1 MAEEIKKVIVID
13 TKSSSKTIKSL
24 KKDIDLLTS
33 SLEELEIGSAEYNQ
47 TLELL
52 SKRQRS
58 FNEVQEKINKSSF
71 NTVQR

>member
-24 KKDIDLLTS
+24 KKDIDLLNS
-33 SLEELEIGSAEYNQ
+33 SLEELEIGSAEYNK

-52 SKRQRS
+52 SKKQRS
-58 FNEVQEKINKSSF
+58 FNEIQEKINKSSF